1 MNYKVGDRIKI
12 NDEGCF
18 HKDFDNDGLNNSA
31 ELFYGTN
38 MTNLDTDYDSFN
50 DSYEI
55 NLGTDPVN
63 KWWKPMPNLRILKFL
78 DLDIYTG
85 VDFYTYS
92 SDSFGSHQDMIWTT
106 RYSIN
111 F

>member
-1 MNYKVGDRIKI
+1 MDTACYQYSLETAIDMKKL
-12 NDEGCF
+12 
-18 HKDFDNDGLNNSA
+18 GL
-31 ELFYGTN
+31 
-38 MTNLDTDYDSFN
+38 
-50 DSYEI
+50 
-55 NLGTDPVN
+55 
-63 KWWKPMPNLRILKFL
+63 
-78 DLDIYTG
+78 IYTG